1 MKSYKSVF
9 NRYGFNVLAVC
20 DDNGALSEPV
30 ENEGE
35 EAPESSKELM
45 VTYTDR
51 NAGDFNFKMKETPD
65 YNVIAYKNG
74 SFKFNTH
81 AFVGLLLSKFFEK
94 GEAENIA
101 SKRGEH
107 DHGNLGQYVT
117 LDKKAVSFLKDN
129 CDDYRYY
136 FINDRVYDVYKARN
150 TLMRKLHAYASKR
163 MVRDM
168 EVGLANL
175 ALVEIAD
182 AQEGL
187 GCFCGVET
195 SLHVV
200 RKESKYVTKGAEQ
213 RKYKVGNGLLLICD
227 ANDYSKV
234 SAKTL
239 AGIAAHLRNKLKKES
254 ETDDGLPVSKDELV
268 KLIESHGFKFNLI
281 KAEEGYFEVEIAPKM
296 VLSVE
301 IVKNEDE
308 EMVIVAVK
316 QEVNKELQDK
326 MKVTGYSSKESEMLK
341 LIESALVLASM

>member
-9 NRYGFNVLAVC
+9 NRYGFDVLAVC
-20 DDNGALSEPV
+20 DDNGALPEPV
-30 ENEGE
+30 ENE
-35 EAPESSKELM
+35 EAPESSKKLKVEYKGKN
-45 VTYTDR
+45 V
-51 NAGDFNFKMKETPD
+51 ADFNFEMKETPE

-74 SFKFNTH
+74 AFKFDTG
-81 AFVGLLLSKFFEK
+81 AFTGLLLSKFFDK

-101 SKRGEH
+101 AKRGER
-107 DHGNLGQYVT
+107 DYNGNLGQYVT
-117 LDKKAVSFLKDN
+117 LDKETVSFLKNN

-163 MVRDM
+163 MARDM

-175 ALVEIAD
+175 ALVELAD
-182 AQEGL
+182 SQEGL

-200 RKESKYVTKGAEQ
+200 RKESKYVVKGAEQ

-239 AGIAAHLRNKLKKES
+239 AGIAAHLRNKLKKEL
-254 ETDDGLPVSKDELV
+254 ETDDGLPVSKEELV
-268 KLIESHGFKFNLI
+268 KVIESHGFKFNLI
-281 KAEEGYFEVEIAPKM
+281 KTEEGYFEVEIAPKM
-296 VLSVE
+296 VLAVE
-301 IVKNEDE
+301 IVKNDDE
-308 EMVIVAVK
+308 EMVIVTTK

-326 MKVTGYSSKESEMLK
+326 MKVTGYSSNESEILK
-341 LIESALVLASM
+341 LIGNALVLANM